1 MQNNTLYASELAYE
15 FETMR
20 IELGTER
27 GVVREVRYK
36 LGDSYPSHLEYL
48 DMDYESW
55 TGTSGVAFRDKRTGE
70 IIIAYTGTNPNL
82 VNLSW
87 EQTR

>member
-1 MQNNTLYASELAYE
+1 MNNTLLASELSYE
-15 FETMR
+15 FETLR
-20 IELGTER
+20 IKNGTEKDIES
-27 GVVREVRYK
+27 EVRRK
-36 LGDSYPSHLEYL
+36 IGMDYPSHLEYL

-70 IIIAYTGTNPNL
+70 VTIAYTGTNPNL

-87 EQTR
+87 E